1 MGECRF
7 AQGDDA
13 KMLATLT
20 NPRVVHTDA
29 LPTGWS
35 VAALLEKVGSPEP

>member
-1 MGECRF
+1 MGECCF

-29 LPTGWS
+29 T
-35 VAALLEKVGSPEP
+35 